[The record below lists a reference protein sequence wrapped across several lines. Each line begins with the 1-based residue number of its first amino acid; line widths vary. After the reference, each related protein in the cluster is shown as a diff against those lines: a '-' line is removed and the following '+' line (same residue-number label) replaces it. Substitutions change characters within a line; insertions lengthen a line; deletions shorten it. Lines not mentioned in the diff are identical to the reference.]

1 MEKTKGILVK
11 MFYNMHK
18 DNFSRLEFDEL
29 FTLEDLKSS
38 LSEVLDEEKVF
49 IIDLAIFIEEINKRC
64 THPEDT
70 AKEDMNIIK
79 SLWEGFDAVRLS
91 NLRES
96 CSDEQIKKII
106 TKMLILK
113 NAYKRVNEELISID
127 LEDYFASRE
136 TLIEIAL

>member
-18 DNFSRLEFDEL
+18 DDFSRLEFDQL

-38 LSEVLDEEKVF
+38 LSEVLDEEKIF
-49 IIDLAIFIEEINKRC
+49 IMDLAIFIEEINKRC
-64 THPEDT
+64 VDFDEIP
-70 AKEDMNIIK
+70 KEDMKTIRN
-79 SLWEGFDAVRLS
+79 LWEGFDSVRLS
-91 NLRES
+91 DLRET

-113 NAYKRVNEELISID
+113 NAYKRINEELISID
-127 LEDYFASRE
+127 LEDYFVPRE
-136 TLIEIAL
+136 RLIEIVL

>member
-18 DNFSRLEFDEL
+18 DDFSRLEFDQL

-49 IIDLAIFIEEINKRC
+49 IMDLAIFIEEINKRC
-64 THPEDT
+64 VDFDEIP
-70 AKEDMNIIK
+70 KEDMKTIRN
-79 SLWEGFDAVRLS
+79 LWEGFDSVRLS
-91 NLRES
+91 DLRET
-96 CSDEQIKKII
+96 CSDEQIKNII

-113 NAYKRVNEELISID
+113 NAYKRINEELVSID
-127 LEDYFASRE
+127 LEDYFVPRE
-136 TLIEIAL
+136 RLIEIVL

>member
-18 DNFSRLEFDEL
+18 DDFSRLEFDQL

-49 IIDLAIFIEEINKRC
+49 IMDLAIFIEEINKRC
-64 THPEDT
+64 VDFDEIP
-70 AKEDMNIIK
+70 KEDMKTIRN
-79 SLWEGFDAVRLS
+79 LWEGFDSVRLS
-91 NLRES
+91 DLRET

-113 NAYKRVNEELISID
+113 NAYKRINEELVSID
-127 LEDYFASRE
+127 LEDYFVPRE
-136 TLIEIAL
+136 RLIEIVL